1 MYSTEEG
8 ENGTD
13 INSFKTVSEEMV
25 EYLRVSA
32 DGRRSINS
40 IKYPDNKFIMD
51 RVCDEINITV
61 RLQMASGV

>member
-1 MYSTEEG
+1 MYRTEEG

-13 INSFKTVSEEMV
+13 RNSFKTVSEEMV

-51 RVCDEINITV
+51 RVV
-61 RLQMASGV
+61 MK